1 MGTFTD
7 YTGMTDVPENQ
18 CAKYARQ
25 MLGRLHADGMMSADE
40 VGLFGRRIR
49 LLYPPELDEAGRGG
63 AQTPLNEHGY
73 GLKNALSYLCE
84 GVEVWLL
91 ESRTKE
97 DAAADR
103 YRCVSAPY
111 AAIDRKMRAKV
122 HQGNGATLHETGATI
137 RVRCSKKK
145 FESLKP
151 ATKRAKADFRQL
163 CGYLEEEL
171 AYTYAAILAEGRI
184 TIGVI
189 CREQNAPERYHQLE
203 ALEPLWE
210 EDPVELP
217 ETAKNAFVEGDG
229 GDHPPPP
236 DREGLHGFGR
246 AAVSEPRVSS
256 ARVSLAGRTD
266 AAEHR

>member
-63 AQTPLNEHGY
+63 AQSPLNEHGC

-84 GVEVWLL
+84 EVEVWIL

-122 HQGNGATLHETGATI
+122 HQGSGAILFETGTTV
-137 RVRCSKKK
+137 RVRCGKEK

-184 TIGVI
+184 TIGDLPRAERS
-189 CREQNAPERYHQLE
+189 REL
-203 ALEPLWE
+203 
-210 EDPVELP
+210 
-217 ETAKNAFVEGDG
+217 
-229 GDHPPPP
+229 
-236 DREGLHGFGR
+236 
-246 AAVSEPRVSS
+246 SS
-256 ARVSLAGRTD
+256 A
-266 AAEHR
+266 

>member
-7 YTGMTDVPENQ
+7 YTGMMDVPENQ
-18 CAKYARQ
+18 CAKYAQQ
-25 MLGRLHADGMMSADE
+25 MLGRLHADGMMPADE

-49 LLYPPELDEAGRGG
+49 LLYPPELDEAGRSG

-84 GVEVWLL
+84 GGEVWLL
-91 ESRTKE
+91 ES
-97 DAAADR
+97 
-103 YRCVSAPY
+103 
-111 AAIDRKMRAKV
+111 
-122 HQGNGATLHETGATI
+122 
-137 RVRCSKKK
+137 
-145 FESLKP
+145 
-151 ATKRAKADFRQL
+151 RAKADFRQL
-163 CGYLEEEL
+163 CGYLEEKL

-256 ARVSLAGRTD
+256 VRVSLAGRTD

>member
-91 ESRTKE
+91 ESR
-97 DAAADR
+97 
-103 YRCVSAPY
+103 
-111 AAIDRKMRAKV
+111 
-122 HQGNGATLHETGATI
+122 
-137 RVRCSKKK
+137 
-145 FESLKP
+145 
-151 ATKRAKADFRQL
+151 AKADFRQL

-189 CREQNAPERYHQLE
+189 CREQNAPESYHQLE

-217 ETAKNAFVEGDG
+217 ETAKNPFVEGDG
-229 GDHPPPP
+229 GEHPPPP

-256 ARVSLAGRTD
+256 VRASLAGRTD